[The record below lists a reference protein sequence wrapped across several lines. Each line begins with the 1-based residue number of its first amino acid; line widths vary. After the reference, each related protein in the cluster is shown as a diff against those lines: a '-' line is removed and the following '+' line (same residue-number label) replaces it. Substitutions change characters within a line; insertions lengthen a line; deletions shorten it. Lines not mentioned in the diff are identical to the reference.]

1 MTMFDPEI
9 SRGTRIVQA
18 VGGFFV
24 LAVLTGIITF
34 LAVGWNG
41 ANADVRNTQH
51 QLILEI
57 NKNETL
63 QDEYNKLY
71 REFTDA
77 TGKKPDAATPRQI
90 QSTPGAQGATGQ
102 AGVRGQTGPQGPMGI
117 TGIAGSNGKNGVNG
131 APGSNG
137 APGASG
143 ADGKDGAQGPVGPPG
158 PAGPP
163 GADSTVPGPA
173 GPPGATGPAG
183 PPGPGRGIQS
193 IDCQGADATSSWII
207 TYTDGATQQVAGP
220 CRFTIA
226 P

>member
-18 VGGFFV
+18 IGGFFV

-34 LAVGWNG
+34 LAVGWNT
-41 ANADVRNTQH
+41 ANADVRATQH

-57 NKNETL
+57 NKNDAL
-63 QDEYNKLY
+63 QQQYNKLY

-77 TGKKPDAATPRQI
+77 TGKKPDAATPKQL
-90 QSTPGAQGATGQ
+90 QSTPGATGQ

-117 TGIAGSNGKNGVNG
+117 TGIAGSNGKNGANG
-131 APGSNG
+131 AAG
-137 APGASG
+137 AAGASG
-143 ADGKDGAQGPVGPPG
+143 SDGKDGAQGPVGPAG

-163 GADSTVPGPA
+163 GADSTVPGPTGA
-173 GPPGATGPAG
+173 QGPAGPAG

-207 TYTDGATQQVAGP
+207 TYTDGATQQIAGP
-220 CRFTIA
+220 CRFSIA